1 MEKGLP
7 AVPALNNSHR
17 PFPFIL
23 PYCFFFMSETLSTH
37 GEFQS
42 FLCGLEFRIHI
53 CTSLGNVGKCDTY
66 RITSVIV
73 ECAGG
78 VGRSLGCEINNL
90 SIDRIAA
97 VEVNRYVVCV
107 RLSSRSPGCQSALG
121 NDVIIKLCAACKGR
135 IQEINSQVLVFAQ
148 LEEIAQEEPPLLE

>member
-7 AVPALNNSHR
+7 AV
-17 PFPFIL
+17 L
-23 PYCFFFMSETLSTH
+23 PRTTVTDLFHLSYLTVSFSAETLSTH

-66 RITSVIV
+66 RITGVIV

-107 RLSSRSPGCQSALG
+107 RFSSRSPGCQSALG
-121 NDVIIKLCAACKGR
+121 NDVIIKLCAACEGSV
-135 IQEINSQVLVFAQ
+135 QEINSQFCLCAVGRDCPGG
-148 LEEIAQEEPPLLE
+148 IRPN